1 MNCWIKR
8 RFLMAVFGGPHHSG
22 MGHARH
28 LRCRKKGACDW
39 GPWPRKRF
47 ARIRLNLHYCSRSGV
62 PEGVSVDGG
71 DGGEGQALG
80 KHLEEGAIYVAE
92 SRGHSDPGLLAGLAR
107 LEREKQLARTRYA
120 RKKAMK
126 KCAKPWAGNP
136 PPPTATPLHALHFPP
151 ILLPAPPAAVG
162 IPFTHDHARRHP
174 TSRHPYHQIFRTLLT
189 VDCVNSVDVTNT
201 TFSMITA

>member
-1 MNCWIKR
+1 
-8 RFLMAVFGGPHHSG
+8 

-136 PPPTATPLHALHFPP
+136 PPQ
-151 ILLPAPPAAVG
+151 
-162 IPFTHDHARRHP
+162 RRRRCMRYI
-174 TSRHPYHQIFRTLLT
+174 SHPYFCQPHQPRLAYHLRTTTLAVTRRADTLT
-189 VDCVNSVDVTNT
+189 TKYSGHY
-201 TFSMITA
+201 